1 MKAENYINH
10 EFELRMKLVEDQQFI
25 LDSIKIAKQ
34 LGITADE
41 WNKNK
46 AMILLMFANEMIGLD
61 NKNGG
66 KLRAKLTN

>member
-1 MKAENYINH
+1 MKAENYINQ